1 MGQRA
6 GFVISSLLLVFAL
19 IVSSVFTVDQRE
31 AVMRFQLGEVVGV
44 HTEPGLYLKIPV
56 IQNLRR
62 FDTRIQTLDGK
73 DPERVNTVEKKNV
86 VVDSF
91 AKYRIIDIRQYFV
104 AVRGDEL
111 QAQRRLEQTINN
123 AVRAEFGTRTINE
136 VVSGER
142 DKIMEVVRDKVKEDA
157 KGIGVEVIDVR
168 LKRVDYVPEISD
180 TVYKRMESERRRV
193 AAELRSTGQ
202 GEAQK
207 IKADADKQREVLIA
221 EAYREAQKLKGEG
234 DAKAAAIYADAY
246 SRNAEFFS
254 FYRSLDAYRA
264 SFRNRNDVIVIDP
277 TSDFFKYFKD
287 PGKRGK

>member
-1 MGQRA
+1 MGQRT
-6 GFVISSLLLVFAL
+6 GFIISSLLLAFAV
-19 IVSSVFTVDQRE
+19 IAASVFTVDQRE
-31 AVMRFQLGEVVGV
+31 AVIRFQLGEVVGM
-44 HTEPGLYLKIPV
+44 HTEPGLYFKIPLV
-56 IQNLRR
+56 QNLRR

-86 VVDSF
+86 LVDSF
-91 AKYRIIDIRQYFV
+91 AKYRITDVRQYFV

-142 DKIMEVVRDKVKEDA
+142 EKIMEVVREKVKEDA

-168 LKRVDYVPEISD
+168 LKRVDYVPEISE

-202 GEAQK
+202 GDAQK
-207 IKADADKQREVLIA
+207 IRADADKQREVLIA

-234 DAKAAAIYADAY
+234 DAKAAAIYAEAF
-246 SRNAEFFS
+246 SKNAEFYS
-254 FYRSLDAYRA
+254 FYKSLEAYR
-264 SFRNRNDVIVIDP
+264 STFRSRGDVMVLDP
-277 TSDFFKYFKD
+277 SSDFFKYLKD
-287 PGKRGK
+287 PAKRK